1 LARSFH
7 VTKQFI
13 DLLTIKFIEMA
24 TNQKNQMSGTR
35 QQNQQNQG
43 RSNTNSGNFANM
55 DENKHR
61 EISSKGGKTSHS
73 SNSNSRH

>member
-1 LARSFH
+1 
-7 VTKQFI
+7 
-13 DLLTIKFIEMA
+13 MA

-35 QQNQQNQG
+35 QQNQHNQG
-43 RSNTNSGNFANM
+43 RSNMNTNSGNFANM
-55 DENKHR
+55 DESKHR